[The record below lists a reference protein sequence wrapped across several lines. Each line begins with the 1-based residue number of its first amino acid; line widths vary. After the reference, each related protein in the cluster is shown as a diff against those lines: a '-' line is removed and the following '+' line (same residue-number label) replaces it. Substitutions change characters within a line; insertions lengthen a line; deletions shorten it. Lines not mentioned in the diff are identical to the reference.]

1 MEIEIIKVLVYGFSV
16 ILVALFVYI
25 TALAGFFYIKIKNL
39 RSEIKN
45 QRSVEEIIKY

>member
-16 ILVALFVYI
+16 ILVALFVYV
-25 TALAGFFYIKIKNL
+25 TAIAAFFYIKIKNL

-45 QRSVEEIIKY
+45 HRNV